1 MTKVDTPPMKTAI
14 SLPDDIFEA
23 AEELADELGLSRS
36 RLYAQAVAEFVEH
49 HRTDDV
55 TERLN
60 EVYAKTDSRLDPVLE
75 ELQARSISRDE
86 W

>member
-1 MTKVDTPPMKTAI
+1 MKTAI
-14 SLPDDIFEA
+14 SVPDEIFEA
-23 AEELADELGLSRS
+23 AEELADELGVSRS
-36 RLYAQAVAEFVEH
+36 RLYAQAVAEFVAH

-60 EVYAKTDSRLDPVLE
+60 KVYANTESRLDPVLE
-75 ELQARSISRDE
+75 ELQVRSISRDE

>member
-1 MTKVDTPPMKTAI
+1 MKTAV
-14 SLPDDIFEA
+14 SLPDEIFDA
-23 AEELADELGLSRS
+23 AEELAEELGVSRS
-36 RLYAQAVAEFVEH
+36 RLYAQAVAEFVAH

-60 EVYAKTDSRLDPVLE
+60 KVYTKTEGRLDPVLE
-75 ELQARSISRDE
+75 ELQARSIAQDD